1 MNSSSL
7 NIIYEKFNENKMSHI
22 FLIETNDI
30 ERTTADLKKLISK
43 MINKN
48 DGYSEE
54 TILKMMD
61 DGNLLD
67 FYIIEPDNN
76 SIKKDQIV
84 QLFDNCKSI
93 PNYLSNKYYIIKE
106 AEKINVNSENRILKF
121 IEEPASGVYGFL
133 ICNDSKQL
141 LKTIIS
147 RCQRIIN
154 YYEDAKLNIDIDE
167 LLLNYINEIEAS
179 PSIASNSMI
188 TKEYTERLEF
198 IDFYSKLKRVYE
210 QLLNNQLGV
219 EIESLKKL
227 NIKQICGRITLIN
240 EIIERLIANCN
251 IKLTINYFIL
261 ELGNLDE

>member
-7 NIIYEKFNENKMSHI
+7 NIIYEKFSENKMSHI

-30 ERTTADLKKLISK
+30 ERTYADLKAIIAK
-43 MINKN
+43 MVNKN
-48 DGYSEE
+48 DGYQEE
-54 TILKMMD
+54 DIIKMMD
-61 DGNLLD
+61 SGNLLD
-67 FYIIEPDNN
+67 FYTIEPDNN
-76 SIKKDQIV
+76 SIKKEQIV
-84 QLFDNCKSI
+84 ELFNGCKSI

-121 IEEPASGVYGFL
+121 IEEPVPGVYGFL

-154 YYEDAKLNIDIDE
+154 YYDDVVINIDYDDVLIK
-167 LLLNYINEIEAS
+167 YINDIELN
-179 PSIASNSMI
+179 PSIISNSI
-188 TKEYTERLEF
+188 IASKYTERIEY
-198 IDFYSKLKRVYE
+198 IDFYNKLKKVYE
-210 QLLNNQLGV
+210 QLLNNSLAI
-219 EIESLKKL
+219 EIEPLKKL

-240 EIIERLIANCN
+240 EIIEKLIANCN
-251 IKLTINYFIL
+251 IKLAINYFVL